1 MRPVYHILALLAS
14 ILLLAA
20 ACGGGAG
27 APAESDPSTGAAPRE
42 APETR
47 DTKGPLIVFL
57 GDSLTAGLGLP
68 EDEAFPALLGR
79 RLRAEGVSVRVV
91 NAGVSGDTTTGGL
104 SRLSWL
110 LQQNPDVLVVGLG
123 ANDALRGQP
132 LDVIVGNLREIIERG
147 RAAGTRV
154 LLLGMRIPTN
164 FGPDYA
170 EGFAALY
177 PRLAKEMKIELV
189 PFLLDGV
196 GGHPNLN
203 QEDGIHPTARGHEI
217 LADNVLPHLKRVLEK
232 LQR

>member
-1 MRPVYHILALLAS
+1 MRPVYPILALLAS

-47 DTKGPLIVFL
+47 DTKGPLVVFL
-57 GDSLTAGLGLP
+57 GDSLTAGLGLS
-68 EDEAFPALLGR
+68 EEQAFPALLER
-79 RLRAEGVSVRVV
+79 RLRAEGVTVRVV

-104 SRLSWL
+104 SRLPWL

-132 LDVIVGNLREIIERG
+132 LDVIEENLRAIVERG
-147 RAAGTRV
+147 TAAGARV
-154 LLLGMRIPTN
+154 LLLGMRVPTN
-164 FGPDYA
+164 YGPDYA

-177 PRLAKEMKIELV
+177 TRVAKSRGVELV

-196 GGHPNLN
+196 GGHPDLN
-203 QEDGIHPTARGHEI
+203 QEDGIHPTARGQEI
-217 LADNVLPHLKRVLEK
+217 VADNVLPHLKRVLGK
-232 LQR
+232 PLR

>member
-1 MRPVYHILALLAS
+1 MRPVYPILALLAS

-20 ACGGGAG
+20 GCGGGPEG
-27 APAESDPSTGAAPRE
+27 PAEPAAAPETPPRE
-42 APETR
+42 APAPEDTR
-47 DTKGPLIVFL
+47 GPLVMFL
-57 GDSLTAGLGLP
+57 GDSLTAGLGLS
-68 EDEAFPALLGR
+68 EEQAFPALLES
-79 RLRAEGVSVRVV
+79 RLRAEGIPVRVV

-104 SRLSWL
+104 SRLPWL

-123 ANDALRGQP
+123 ANDALRGQS
-132 LDVIVGNLREIIERG
+132 LDVIEENLRAIVERG
-147 RAAGTRV
+147 RAAGARV
-154 LLLGMRIPTN
+154 LLLGMRVPTN
-164 FGPDYA
+164 YGPDYA

-177 PRLAKEMKIELV
+177 ERLAKDLGVERV

-196 GGHPNLN
+196 GGHPDLN